1 MFRDCE
7 PISCS
12 IGERRFLDNSWRDEC
27 FLRLFRWRE
36 TGCGIAEH
44 GAMVDAE
51 GFNPAL
57 LAEGEADEKT
67 ELDQLWDRKKSVQ
80 FFPERVV
87 GDV

>member
-1 MFRDCE
+1 MDVQ
-7 PISCS
+7 ISELRALRVLG
-12 IGERRFLDNSWRDEC
+12 GEMNV
-27 FLRLFRWRE
+27 FLRLFRCGE
-36 TGCGIAEH
+36 TGCGIAEY

-67 ELDQLWDRKKSVQ
+67 ELDQLGSRKKSVQ
-80 FFPERVV
+80 FCPERVV